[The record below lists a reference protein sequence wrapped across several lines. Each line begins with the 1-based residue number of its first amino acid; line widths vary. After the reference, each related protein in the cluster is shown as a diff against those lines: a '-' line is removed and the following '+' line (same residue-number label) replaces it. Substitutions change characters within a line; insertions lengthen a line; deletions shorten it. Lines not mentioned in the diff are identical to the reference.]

1 MDVSQKLR
9 IVAASAKFDICGYD
23 PARSSQLANKDPHRF
38 IYRATLPGGG
48 CISLFKVLLTNVCT
62 NDCAYCVNQVGR
74 DRPRAYFQPHELANL
89 FMELHRK
96 RLVRGLFLSSGVAG
110 SPSRTMQEMVDT
122 VEILRQRHDFTGY
135 VHLKIMPG
143 AGYDCVEAACK
154 VANRVSINI
163 EAPTAHHL
171 ARLSSRKDLY
181 GGIVERMRWAKQV
194 MSDNEGLV
202 PSGQTTQFVVGAA
215 GETDRDILRTTGA
228 LYREIGLRRVYFSA
242 FQPVIDSPLEGLRAT
257 PPMREHRLY
266 QADWLLR
273 VYGFSSHELDLALSD
288 KGDLSLVKDPKMM
301 IAKRQPWLFPI
312 DVNRAA
318 YEELLRVPGIGP
330 ISAGRIV
337 EARTEHSIFS
347 LEQLK
352 KMGVVTKRAGSF
364 IWFRGASA
372 HEKQM
377 CFLQGLEDEP
387 DEVPSLAG
395 VLR

>member
-1 MDVSQKLR
+1 MDVSQKLQ

-23 PARSSQLANKDPHRF
+23 PARSMQQANRDPHRF

-163 EAPTAHHL
+163 EVPTAHHL

-181 GGIVERMRWAKQV
+181 DGIVERMRWAKQV
-194 MSDNEGLV
+194 MSANEGLV

-273 VYGFSSHELDLALSD
+273 VYGFSSHELDLALSE

-301 IAKRQPWLFPI
+301 IAKRQPWLFPV

-337 EARTEHSIFS
+337 KARTEHSIFS

-377 CFLQGLEDEP
+377 CFLQGLDDEP

>member
-1 MDVSQKLR
+1 MDVSQKLQ

-181 GGIVERMRWAKQV
+181 DGIVERMRWAKQV
-194 MSDNEGLV
+194 MSANEGLV

-273 VYGFSSHELDLALSD
+273 VYGFSSHELDLALGD

-301 IAKRQPWLFPI
+301 IARRQPWLFPV

-377 CFLQGLEDEP
+377 CFLQGLEDET

>member
-1 MDVSQKLR
+1 MDVSQKLQ

-23 PARSSQLANKDPHRF
+23 AARSMHQADRDPHRF

-181 GGIVERMRWAKQV
+181 DGIVERMRWAKQV
-194 MSDNEGLV
+194 MSANEGLV

-215 GETDRDILRTTGA
+215 GETDLDILRTTGA

-273 VYGFSSHELDLALSD
+273 VYGFSSHDLDLALGD

-301 IAKRQPWLFPI
+301 IARRQPWLFPV

-377 CFLQGLEDEP
+377 CFLQGLDDEP

>member
-1 MDVSQKLR
+1 MDVSQKLQ
-9 IVAASAKFDICGYD
+9 IVAAGAKFDICGYD
-23 PARSSQLANKDPHRF
+23 AARSMQLANRDPHRF

-48 CISLFKVLLTNVCT
+48 CVSLFKVLLTNVCT

-74 DRPRAYFQPHELANL
+74 DRPRAYFQPHELASL

-122 VEILRQRHDFTGY
+122 VEILRQRHEFTGY

-181 GGIVERMRWAKQV
+181 DGIVERMRWAKQV
-194 MSDNEGLV
+194 MSANEGLV

-273 VYGFSSHELDLALSD
+273 VYGFSSHDLDLAL
-288 KGDLSLVKDPKMM
+288 
-301 IAKRQPWLFPI
+301 
-312 DVNRAA
+312 
-318 YEELLRVPGIGP
+318 
-330 ISAGRIV
+330 
-337 EARTEHSIFS
+337 
-347 LEQLK
+347 
-352 KMGVVTKRAGSF
+352 
-364 IWFRGASA
+364 
-372 HEKQM
+372 
-377 CFLQGLEDEP
+377 
-387 DEVPSLAG
+387 
-395 VLR
+395 

>member
-1 MDVSQKLR
+1 MDVAQKLQ
-9 IVAASAKFDICGYD
+9 IVAASARFDICGYD
-23 PARSSQLANKDPHRF
+23 AARSMQLANTDPHRF
-38 IYRATLPGGG
+38 IYRSTLPGGG
-48 CISLFKVLLTNVCT
+48 CTSLFKVLLTNVCT

-74 DRPRAYFQPHELANL
+74 DRPRAYFQPHELASL

-122 VEILRQRHDFTGY
+122 VEILRKRHEYTGY
-135 VHLKIMPG
+135 VHLKMMPG

-181 GGIVERMRWAKQV
+181 DGIVERMRWAKQV
-194 MSDNEGLV
+194 MSANEALV

-215 GETDRDILRTTGA
+215 GETDREILRTTGA

-273 VYGFSSHELDLALSD
+273 VYGFSSNELDLALGD
-288 KGDLSLVKDPKMM
+288 KGDLSLAKDPKMM
-301 IAKRQPWLFPI
+301 IARRQPWLFPV
-312 DVNRAA
+312 DVNRAG

-330 ISAGRIV
+330 ISARRIV
-337 EARTEHSIFS
+337 EARAEHSIFA
-347 LEQLK
+347 LVQLK

-372 HEKQM
+372 HERQM
-377 CFLQGLEDEP
+377 CFLQELDDEP
-387 DEVPSLAG
+387 DEMPSLAG
-395 VLR
+395 ALR